1 MTSSLKLSMI
11 KLGGF
16 VHSFIMCC
24 RLPGYPCSSCS
35 PLPLFQHHLSTVFLG
50 QDISYP
56 TPLMQQIMQLQR
68 TVVIAVRAH
77 LLSHVQVL

>member
-1 MTSSLKLSMI
+1 MPSPLKLSMI

-24 RLPGYPCSSCS
+24 RLPGYPRSSCS

-50 QDISYP
+50 QDISCP
-56 TPLMQQIMQLQR
+56 TPLMQQIMQLQH
-68 TVVIAVRAH
+68 TA
-77 LLSHVQVL
+77 LSHVQVL